1 MATPLAQKIEILY
14 TQEPHPDLHKRQMES
29 GVTPPSYWY
38 ASGQINGQEYNLF
51 LGNQFREVSPQE
63 IVHSFSHNPQGE
75 KPDCSFE
82 EVNRSHSYSDIRG
95 TLEKEISDG
104 KQDSPSACASEKSST
119 TFSFSSTDSI
129 HPTSRK
135 NGIPVP
141 SRKEFNQDLKQFKVA
156 RKKEVKS
163 KYRQLIKKYHPDLFG
178 IEHPEMEEWMKT
190 INLIHDSHLRR
201 MQRAR

>member
-63 IVHSFSHNPQGE
+63 IVHSFSHNPQEE
-75 KPDCSFE
+75 KSECSFE
-82 EVNRSHSYSDIRG
+82 EVNSSNACADMTG
-95 TLEKEISDG
+95 TLEREISED
-104 KQDSPSACASEKSST
+104 KQDSPFSCASEKSST
-119 TFSFSSTDSI
+119 RLPLSSTDSTHSKI
-129 HPTSRK
+129 PK
-135 NGIPVP
+135 NSIPVP

-178 IEHPEMEEWMKT
+178 IEHPEIEEWMKT